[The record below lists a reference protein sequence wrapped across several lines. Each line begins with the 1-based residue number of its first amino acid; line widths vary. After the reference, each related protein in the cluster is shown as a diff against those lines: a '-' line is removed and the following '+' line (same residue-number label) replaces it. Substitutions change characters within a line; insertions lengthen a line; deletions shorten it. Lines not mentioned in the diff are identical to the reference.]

1 MLEGAGA
8 LDETP
13 PADRAPTV
21 VRNEDWP
28 TPAKAYWGLSVLTVA
43 LLVATIDRSIISLL
57 VEPIKADLNLSDTQF
72 SLLTGFAFVFFY
84 AFLGLPIARLA
95 DVHSR
100 RTIIGVGIAFWSF
113 ATILCGLASTFWQ
126 LFWARVGVGAG
137 ESSFAPATYSI
148 LTDSFP
154 PEKLPR
160 AFAINSLGF
169 IAGGGISNLA
179 GGAVIAAIASVGLI
193 SLPFVGELKPWQMVF
208 IIVGLPGFLVAA
220 MMATV
225 EEPKRKG
232 QLKQT
237 DGKAKAL
244 PIREIFAYLHQER
257 RTYGPMFLSLAVKV
271 LLSYGAILWLP
282 ALFIRTHGWTA
293 PQIAYV
299 LGVTALIAAP
309 LGLWLGS
316 FISERWA
323 KQGRND
329 AYMRLVL
336 YASIG
341 LTPFA
346 IAYPLVGDPWLA
358 IGLYGVNSFIASIG
372 IAPGNAALQVVT
384 PAEMRGQ
391 VRALYQFVFNVIGY
405 AAGPLIVALFTDY
418 LFGAEDQLRYSMA
431 LLAIILAPAA
441 CVVTWFGVK
450 PYGESFA
457 RAMERY
463 AKQA

>member
-1 MLEGAGA
+1 MTETVLHKEG
-8 LDETP
+8 
-13 PADRAPTV
+13 
-21 VRNEDWP
+21 DWP
-28 TPAKAYWGLSVLTVA
+28 APARAYWGLTVLTIA
-43 LLVATIDRSIISLL
+43 LMVATLDRSIISLL

-95 DVHSR
+95 DVKSR
-100 RTIIGVGIAFWSF
+100 RVIIGIGVAFWSF
-113 ATILCGLASTFWQ
+113 ATMLCGLASNFWH

-137 ESSFAPATYSI
+137 ESSFAPATFSI
-148 LTDSFP
+148 ITDSFP

-169 IAGGGISNLA
+169 IAGAGISNLA
-179 GGAVIAAIASVGLI
+179 GGAIIAAITAVGVI
-193 SLPFVGELKPWQMVF
+193 NLPFIGDLKPWQMTF
-208 IIVGLPGFLVAA
+208 IIVGLPGFVVAA

-232 QLKQT
+232 QLKQS

-244 PIREIFAYLHQER
+244 PVKEIFSYLHQER
-257 RTYGPMFLSLAVKV
+257 RTYAPMFMSLAVKV
-271 LLSYGAILWLP
+271 LLSYGAVLWLP
-282 ALFIRTHGWTA
+282 ALFIRTYGWTA

-299 LGVTALIAAP
+299 LGILSLITAP

-323 KQGRND
+323 KAGRND

-341 LTPFA
+341 LMPFA
-346 IAYPLVGDPWLA
+346 IAYPLVDNAWLA
-358 IGLYGVNSFIASIG
+358 IVLYGVNTFIASIG

-391 VRALYQFVFNVIGY
+391 VRALYQFVFNVVGY
-405 AAGPLIVALFTDY
+405 AAGPLIIALFTDY

-431 LLAIILAPAA
+431 LLAIILAPTA
-441 CVVTWFGVK
+441 CFVTWIGVK
-450 PYGESFA
+450 PYGESYA
-457 RAMERY
+457 RAMARY
-463 AKQA
+463 AAQG

>member
-1 MLEGAGA
+1 VEQQK
-8 LDETP
+8 D
-13 PADRAPTV
+13 
-21 VRNEDWP
+21 DWP
-28 TPAKAYWGLSVLTVA
+28 SPGRAYWGLTVLTIA
-43 LLVATIDRSIISLL
+43 LVVATLDRSIISLL
-57 VEPIKADLNLSDTQF
+57 VEPIKKDLSLSDTQF

-95 DVHSR
+95 DVKSR
-100 RTIIGVGIAFWSF
+100 RVIIGVGIAFWSL
-113 ATILCGLASTFWQ
+113 ATMLCGLANSFWH

-160 AFAINSLGF
+160 AFAINSMGF
-169 IAGGGISNLA
+169 IAGGGIANLA
-179 GGAVIAAIASVGLI
+179 GGGLIAAVTAIGVI
-193 SLPFVGELKPWQMVF
+193 SLPLIGELKPWQMVF

-232 QLKQT
+232 QLKKT
-237 DGKAKAL
+237 AGKARSI
-244 PIREIFAYLHQER
+244 PVSEIFRYLHAER
-257 RTYGPMFLSLAVKV
+257 RTYAPMFLSLAVKV
-271 LLSYGAILWLP
+271 LLSYGAVLWLP
-282 ALFIRTHGWTA
+282 ALFIRTYGWTA

-299 LGVTALIAAP
+299 LGLLSLAISPVGI
-309 LGLWLGS
+309 WLGGY
-316 FISERWA
+316 ISERWV
-323 KQGRND
+323 KQGKND
-329 AYMRLVL
+329 AYMRVVL

-341 LTPFA
+341 LMPFA
-346 IAYPLVGDPWLA
+346 IAYPLVDSAWLA
-358 IGLYGVNSFIASIG
+358 IALYGANMFIASIG

-405 AAGPLIVALFTDY
+405 AAGPLIIALFTDY
-418 LFGAEDQLRYSMA
+418 LFGAENQLRYSMA
-431 LLAIILAPAA
+431 LLAFLLAPTA

-457 RAMERY
+457 RAMTRY
-463 AKQA
+463 AG

>member
-1 MLEGAGA
+1 MRVAEN
-8 LDETP
+8 
-13 PADRAPTV
+13 R
-21 VRNEDWP
+21 EDWP
-28 TPAKAYWGLSVLTVA
+28 SPARAYWGLTVLTVA
-43 LLVATIDRSIISLL
+43 LMVATLDRSIISLL

-95 DVHSR
+95 DVKSR
-100 RTIIGVGIAFWSF
+100 RVIIGVGIAFWSF
-113 ATILCGLASTFWQ
+113 ATMLCGLAQNFWQ

-137 ESSFAPATYSI
+137 ESSFAPATFSI
-148 LTDSFP
+148 ITDSFP

-169 IAGGGISNLA
+169 IAGAGISNLA
-179 GGAVIAAIASVGLI
+179 GGAIIAAISFIGVIHVPLLGD
-193 SLPFVGELKPWQMVF
+193 LKPWQMVF
-208 IIVGLPGFLVAA
+208 ILVGLPGFAVAA

-237 DGKAKAL
+237 DGKTKAL
-244 PIREIFAYLHQER
+244 PVKEIFGYLHKER

-271 LLSYGAILWLP
+271 LLSYGAVLWLP

-293 PQIAYV
+293 PQIAYT
-299 LGVTALIAAP
+299 LGMVSLITAP
-309 LGLWLGS
+309 VGLWLGS

-323 KQGRND
+323 REGRND

-341 LTPFA
+341 LAPFA
-346 IAYPLVGDPWLA
+346 IAYPLVDNAWLA
-358 IGLYGVNSFIASIG
+358 IGLYAANTFIASIG

-391 VRALYQFVFNVIGY
+391 VRALYQFVFNVVGY

-418 LFGAEDQLRYSMA
+418 LFGSEDQLRHSMA
-431 LLAIILAPAA
+431 LLALLLAPIA
-441 CVVTWFGVK
+441 CAVTWFGVK
-450 PYGESFA
+450 PYGESYA
-457 RAMERY
+457 RAMARY
-463 AKQA
+463 AASKQSA

>member
-1 MLEGAGA
+1 MA
-8 LDETP
+8 
-13 PADRAPTV
+13 
-21 VRNEDWP
+21 NKEDWP
-28 TPAKAYWGLSVLTVA
+28 SPARAYWGLSVLTLA
-43 LLVATIDRSIISLL
+43 LLVATLDRSIISLL

-95 DVHSR
+95 DVKSR
-100 RTIIGVGIAFWSF
+100 RMIIGIGIAFWSF
-113 ATILCGLASTFWQ
+113 ATMLCGLANNFWH

-148 LTDSFP
+148 ITDSFP

-169 IAGGGISNLA
+169 IAGAGVSNLA
-179 GGAVIAAIASVGLI
+179 GGAIIAAITAVGVI
-193 SLPFVGELKPWQMVF
+193 NLPIVGDLKPWQMVF
-208 IIVGLPGFLVAA
+208 ILVGLPGFVVAA

-225 EEPKRKG
+225 VEPKRKG
-232 QLKQT
+232 QLKKVE
-237 DGKAKAL
+237 GKAKAL
-244 PIREIFAYLHQER
+244 PVKEIFAYLKQER

-271 LLSYGAILWLP
+271 LLSYGAVLWLP
-282 ALFIRTHGWTA
+282 ALFIRTYGWTA

-299 LGVTALIAAP
+299 LGVTSLITAP
-309 LGLWLGS
+309 AGLWLGS

-323 KQGRND
+323 KAGRND

-341 LTPFA
+341 LAPFA
-346 IAYPLVGDPWLA
+346 IAYPLVDNAWLA
-358 IGLYGVNSFIASIG
+358 IVLYGCNTFIAAIG

-391 VRALYQFVFNVIGY
+391 VRALYQFVFNVVGY
-405 AAGPLIVALFTDY
+405 AAGPLIIALFTDY

-431 LLAIILAPAA
+431 LLAFLLAPAA
-441 CVVTWFGVK
+441 IVITWFGVK
-450 PYGESFA
+450 PYGESYA
-457 RAMERY
+457 RAMARY
-463 AKQA
+463 AAEN

>member
-1 MLEGAGA
+1 MDQTQNAEQTEQAVLKR
-8 LDETP
+8 D
-13 PADRAPTV
+13 
-21 VRNEDWP
+21 DWP
-28 TPAKAYWGLSVLTVA
+28 SPGRAYWGLTVLTIA
-43 LLVATIDRSIISLL
+43 LMVATLDRSIISLL

-95 DVHSR
+95 DVKSR
-100 RTIIGVGIAFWSF
+100 RVIIGVGIAFWSF
-113 ATILCGLASTFWQ
+113 ATMLCGLAQNFWH

-148 LTDSFP
+148 ITDSFP

-169 IAGGGISNLA
+169 IAGAGISNLA
-179 GGAVIAAIASVGLI
+179 GGAIITAATAVGVIN
-193 SLPFVGELKPWQMVF
+193 LPFLGELKPWQLVF
-208 IIVGLPGFLVAA
+208 ILVGLPGFIVAA

-232 QLKQT
+232 QLKQSG
-237 DGKAKAL
+237 GKAKAI
-244 PIREIFAYLHQER
+244 PIREIFGYLKQER
-257 RTYGPMFLSLAVKV
+257 RTYAPMFMSLAVKV
-271 LLSYGAILWLP
+271 LLSYGAVLWLP
-282 ALFIRTHGWTA
+282 ALFIRTHDWTA
-293 PQIAYV
+293 AKIAFV
-299 LGVTALIAAP
+299 LGMLSLITAP

-316 FISERWA
+316 TISERWA
-323 KQGRND
+323 KAGRND

-341 LTPFA
+341 LMPFA
-346 IAYPLVGDPWLA
+346 IAYPLVDNAWLA
-358 IGLYGVNSFIASIG
+358 IVLYGFNTFIASIG

-391 VRALYQFVFNVIGY
+391 VRALYQFVFNVVGY
-405 AAGPLIVALFTDY
+405 AAGPLVIALFTDY

-431 LLAIILAPAA
+431 LLACILAPTA
-441 CVVTWFGVK
+441 CLVTWIGVK
-450 PYGESFA
+450 PYGESYA
-457 RAMERY
+457 RAMARY
-463 AKQA
+463 AAGA

>member
-1 MLEGAGA
+1 M
-8 LDETP
+8 
-13 PADRAPTV
+13 TV
-21 VRNEDWP
+21 AVEPRKDDWP
-28 TPAKAYWGLSVLTVA
+28 SPARAYWGLTVLTLA
-43 LLVATIDRSIISLL
+43 LMVATLDRSIISLL
-57 VEPIKADLNLSDTQF
+57 VEPIKADLHLTDTQF

-95 DVHSR
+95 DVKSR
-100 RTIIGVGIAFWSF
+100 RVIIGVGIAFWSL
-113 ATILCGLASTFWQ
+113 ATMLCGLAQSFWH

-148 LTDSFP
+148 ITDSFP

-169 IAGGGISNLA
+169 IAGAGVSNLA
-179 GGAVIAAIASVGLI
+179 GGAIIAAITAIGVINLPLVGD
-193 SLPFVGELKPWQMVF
+193 LKPWQMVF
-208 IIVGLPGFLVAA
+208 ILVGLPGFVVAA

-225 EEPKRKG
+225 QEPKRKG
-232 QLKQT
+232 QLKQS

-244 PIREIFAYLHQER
+244 PIKEIFAYLNQER
-257 RTYGPMFLSLAVKV
+257 RTYAPMFLSLAVKV
-271 LLSYGAILWLP
+271 LLSYGAVLWLP

-299 LGVTALIAAP
+299 LGITSLITAP

-323 KQGRND
+323 KAGMND

-341 LTPFA
+341 LMPFA
-346 IAYPLVGDPWLA
+346 IAYPLVDNAWLA
-358 IGLYGVNSFIASIG
+358 IVLYGINTFIAAIG

-405 AAGPLIVALFTDY
+405 AAGPLIIALFTDY
-418 LFGAEDQLRYSMA
+418 LFGAESQLRYSMA
-431 LLAIILAPAA
+431 LLAFLLAPTA
-441 CVVTWFGVK
+441 CVVTWLGVK
-450 PYGESFA
+450 PYGESYA
-457 RAMERY
+457 RAMARY
-463 AKQA
+463 AAQK

>member
-1 MLEGAGA
+1 MEQKK
-8 LDETP
+8 D
-13 PADRAPTV
+13 
-21 VRNEDWP
+21 DWP
-28 TPAKAYWGLSVLTVA
+28 SPARAYWGLSVLTA
-43 LLVATIDRSIISLL
+43 GLMVATLDRSIISLL

-100 RTIIGVGIAFWSF
+100 RMIISIGIVFWSF
-113 ATILCGLASTFWQ
+113 ATMLCGLAQSFWH

-137 ESSFAPATYSI
+137 ESSFAPATFSI
-148 LTDSFP
+148 ITDSFP

-169 IAGGGISNLA
+169 VAGAGISNLA
-179 GGAVIAAIASVGLI
+179 GGAAIAAITAIGVI
-193 SLPFVGELKPWQMVF
+193 NLPVLGALKPWQMVF
-208 IIVGLPGFLVAA
+208 ILVSLPGFVVAA
-220 MMATV
+220 LMATV

-232 QLKQT
+232 QLKKS
-237 DGKAKAL
+237 DGKATAL
-244 PIREIFAYLHQER
+244 PVKEIFRYLKIER

-271 LLSYGAILWLP
+271 LLSYGAVLWLP
-282 ALFIRTHGWTA
+282 ALFIRTHGWA
-293 PQIAYV
+293 AHEIAYA
-299 LGVTALIAAP
+299 LGLISLCTAP

-323 KQGRND
+323 KAGRND

-346 IAYPLVGDPWLA
+346 IAYPIVDNAWLA
-358 IGLYGVNSFIASIG
+358 LGLYAVNTFIASIG

-405 AAGPLIVALFTDY
+405 AAGPLIIALFTDY

-431 LLAIILAPAA
+431 LLAFILAPLA

-450 PYGESFA
+450 PYGESYR
-457 RAMERY
+457 RAMARY
-463 AKQA
+463 AAQS